1 MSGGPG
7 GGTRGASGTSVR
19 EDMAGR
25 FEVHARGEDELAL
38 VGELDVAGAERF
50 DRAVAALPAR
60 NQVVLDLSELTFIDS
75 TGLRSLLTAARDLD
89 ERMLV
94 LTRPTPRV
102 LEVLEIAGVLRRQGN
117 LVIREG

>member
-1 MSGGPG
+1 
-7 GGTRGASGTSVR
+7 
-19 EDMAGR
+19 MAGR

-60 NQVVLDLSELTFIDS
+60 HQVVLDLSELTFIDS

-102 LEVLEIAGVLRRQGN
+102 LEVLEIAGVLRRQDN
-117 LVIREG
+117 LVIRED